1 MIYKRLRLGGVL
13 VLIGLLILILFLVV
27 SNIFCDKHENQYKG
41 SIVII
46 DKNVVFYDSQN
57 INRQYT
63 FDISPIKSNADNI
76 ITDVFWSKSNLFFI
90 QKVRNG
96 IHVDWYL
103 INTSSDKIQKYHIYT
118 GKNYS
123 IYQVWNDKN
132 TIVFNTSNGFY
143 QLNLETADLIRLD
156 LAADYSSII
165 TNEYLVC
172 NSWPAQNLFSN
183 DRFYVDYLNV
193 EIHNLFSRRL
203 GIKGIVDNI
212 AIVQVLPNT
221 SNPELIST
229 SGFLDSLKYGVNAS
243 TFSIFY
249 FDLKQV
255 KFVELGLKE
264 KRKGYLNIKYINTDY
279 DEQLLSHFQDVIN
292 SQANFIISR

>member
-41 SIVII
+41 FIVVI

-165 TNEYLVC
+165 TNEYLVY

-249 FDLKQV
+249 LDLKQV
-255 KFVELGLKE
+255 KFVELSLKE